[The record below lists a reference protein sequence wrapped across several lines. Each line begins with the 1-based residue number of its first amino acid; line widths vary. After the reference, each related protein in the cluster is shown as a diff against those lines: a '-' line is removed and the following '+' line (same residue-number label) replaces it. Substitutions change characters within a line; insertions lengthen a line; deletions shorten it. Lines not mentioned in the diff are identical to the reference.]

1 MRTLSKPVLRGVV
14 EEAYIKFAASQE
26 LLKAEQLSS
35 NVNRIREKFPSEIV
49 GKMKL
54 NTVSANLE
62 RVKRA
67 LKVKAQINEKLK
79 VNWEELNNSESTR
92 PKEELRR
99 EKKIQEQQMSDA
111 STELKKATDALR
123 KSSHM
128 NPKELS
134 GVFLTDEKHDS
145 DEDLAELLPTCR
157 EMEEIV
163 TDLKVESELIEFS
176 PLQD

>member
-1 MRTLSKPVLRGVV
+1 
-14 EEAYIKFAASQE
+14 
-26 LLKAEQLSS
+26 
-35 NVNRIREKFPSEIV
+35 
-49 GKMKL
+49 
-54 NTVSANLE
+54 
-62 RVKRA
+62 
-67 LKVKAQINEKLK
+67 
-79 VNWEELNNSESTR
+79 
-92 PKEELRR
+92 
-99 EKKIQEQQMSDA
+99 MSDA

-123 KSSHM
+123 KSSHR